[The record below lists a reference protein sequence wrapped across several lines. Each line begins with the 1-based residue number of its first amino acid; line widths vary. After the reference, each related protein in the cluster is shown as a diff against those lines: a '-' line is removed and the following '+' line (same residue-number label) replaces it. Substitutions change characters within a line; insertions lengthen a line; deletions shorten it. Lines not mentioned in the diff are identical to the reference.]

1 MKAETRNIYTIDT
14 EKTGERI
21 KQMRKEVLH
30 MTQAQLAKELWLST
44 VSVSKWER
52 GIVMPSLD
60 NVMELARLFGV
71 PVEAFVIYTEKR

>member
-1 MKAETRNIYTIDT
+1 MIDT

-21 KQMRKEVLH
+21 KQMRKEILH
-30 MTQAQLAKELWLST
+30 MTQAQLAQELWLST

-60 NVMELARLFGV
+60 NVMELAKLFGV

>member
-1 MKAETRNIYTIDT
+1 MKVETRNLYTIDT

-71 PVEAFVIYTEKR
+71 PVEAFVIYSEKR

>member
-1 MKAETRNIYTIDT
+1 MIDT
-14 EKTGERI
+14 ERTGKRI

-60 NVMELARLFGV
+60 NVMELAKLFDV
-71 PVEAFVIYTEKR
+71 PVEAFVIYDSPEKR

>member
-1 MKAETRNIYTIDT
+1 MIDT

-30 MTQAQLAKELWLST
+30 MTQAQLANELWLST

-60 NVMELARLFGV
+60 NVMELAKLFGV

>member
-1 MKAETRNIYTIDT
+1 MKVETRNVYVLDT
-14 EKTGERI
+14 EKTGDRI